1 MAGALGIAI
10 AGPRHYGGTL
20 SVDGLMGEGGRYKCT
35 PNNIRRALRLYRAA
49 DAVMVA
55 LVAGLAL
62 IVWGW

>member
-20 SVDGLMGEGGRYKCT
+20 SVDGLMGEGGRYDCT
-35 PNNIRRALRLYRAA
+35 PNDIRRALRLYRAA

-62 IVWGW
+62 VAWGW